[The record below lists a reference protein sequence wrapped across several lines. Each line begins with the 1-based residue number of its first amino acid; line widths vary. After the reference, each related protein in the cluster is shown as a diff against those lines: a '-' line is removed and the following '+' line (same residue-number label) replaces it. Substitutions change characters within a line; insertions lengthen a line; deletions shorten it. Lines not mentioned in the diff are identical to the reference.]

1 MCSSDTTDRL
11 ARDLAVPGRCRGA
24 ALARWAELCR
34 ARFGDAALVRVR
46 DRLRAAGRDL
56 PDAAGRDLPDAPPKD
71 AWYPVGVQLVLT
83 AAIIDECLGGDEGA
97 LAPIVIEDVQA
108 GLPRVAA
115 IFLRTAGPGPVL
127 ARARQLH
134 AHLYDIGHV
143 DATTRSGGATVHY
156 EGAALFVHPIWRL
169 LQRCAYRGLVQ
180 LAGRELLSL
189 DEATP
194 SDAGW
199 RVDLVWR

>member
-1 MCSSDTTDRL
+1 MCSSATTDPVRDP
-11 ARDLAVPGRCRGA
+11 ARDLAVPGRCCGA

-34 ARFGDAALVRVR
+34 ARFGDAALGRVR
-46 DRLRAAGRDL
+46 DRLSAV
-56 PDAAGRDLPDAPPKD
+56 GRDLPDAPPKD

-83 AAIIDECLGGDEGA
+83 AAILDECLGGDADA
-97 LAPIVIEDVQA
+97 LARIVIEDVKA

-115 IFLRTAGPGPVL
+115 VFLRTAGPGPVL

-134 AHLYDIGHV
+134 AHLYDVGRV
-143 DATTRSGGATVHY
+143 EATTRSGGATVHY
-156 EGAALFVHPIWRL
+156 GGAALFVHPIWRL
-169 LQRCAYRGLVQ
+169 LQRCAFRGLVQ
-180 LAGRELLSL
+180 LSGRELVSL
-189 DEATP
+189 EEATP

>member
-1 MCSSDTTDRL
+1 MCSSDTTDPVRDP

-34 ARFGDAALVRVR
+34 ARFGDAALARVR
-46 DRLRAAGRDL
+46 DRLGE
-56 PDAAGRDLPDAPPKD
+56 AGRDLPDAPPND

-83 AAIIDECLGGDEGA
+83 AAIIDECLGGDEVA
-97 LAPIVIEDVQA
+97 LAPIVIEDVKA

-115 IFLRTAGPGPVL
+115 MFLRTAGPGPVL

-134 AHLYDIGHV
+134 AHLYDVGRV
-143 DATTRSGGATVHY
+143 DATTRSGAATVQY
-156 EGAALFVHPIWRL
+156 EGAALFGHPIWRL
-169 LQRCAYRGLVQ
+169 LQRCAFRGLVQ
-180 LAGRELLSL
+180 LSGRELLSL

-194 SDAGW
+194 SDVGW
-199 RVDLVWR
+199 RVEIAWR